1 MTFKDF
7 YRNYSD
13 EEACKLK
20 LKAVREAEG
29 VVCRKCGCKTHY
41 WKKSKEQWQCKSC
54 HFRTTLTSGT
64 VMESSKLPLSY
75 WFAAIH
81 FLTVNKKSFSALSI
95 QKELGHKRYE
105 PIWAML
111 HKLRVIMGHRDSEY
125 QLQQWVE
132 LDEGFFETV
141 KNKDEQRSD
150 KNKGRGATGK
160 SKVLVAIESNPE
172 TAVNKSKSHN
182 KGRKAGNLKMIVMD
196 DLSGAG
202 IEFEV
207 QKSVNHETIVETD
220 GYKGYSKLN
229 SIVKHKVTEVKYK
242 EEADKLFPWVHVAIS
257 NAKRLL
263 LDVWH
268 RIDEKYLQNYLNEYC
283 YRFNRRFM
291 EKDVFGRLLAI
302 SAKYTSYGY
311 KSG

>member
-1 MTFKDF
+1 MTFKEF
-7 YRNYSD
+7 YHHYSN

-20 LKAVREAEG
+20 LKSLRESEG
-29 VVCRKCGCKTHY
+29 IVCKKCGSKSHY
-41 WKKSKEQWQCKSC
+41 WKKDKEQWQCKQCS
-54 HFRTTLTSGT
+54 FRTTLTSGT

-111 HKLRVIMGHRDSEY
+111 HKLRVIMGQRDSEY
-125 QLQQWVE
+125 KLQQWVE

-141 KNKDEQRSD
+141 KPKDDRSEQR
-150 KNKGRGATGK
+150 NKGRGAKGK
-160 SKVLVAIESNPE
+160 SKVLVAIESNPDL
-172 TAVNKSKSHN
+172 ASDKSKPHN
-182 KGRKAGNLKMIVMD
+182 KGRKAGFLKMIVMD
-196 DLSGAG
+196 DLSAKG
-202 IEFEV
+202 IDYEV
-207 QKSVNHETIVETD
+207 RKNIESTACVETD
-220 GYKGYSKLN
+220 GYRGYSNLKSYLEHL
-229 SIVKHKVTEVKYK
+229 ITEVKYK
-242 EEADKLFPWVHVAIS
+242 EDASKLFPWAHVAIS

-268 RIDEKYLQNYLNEYC
+268 RIDDRYLQNYLNEYC

-291 EKDVFGRLLAI
+291 KENVFDRLLAI
-302 SAKYTSYGY
+302 SVKYTSYGY